1 MKDAAGNPIT
11 NATASPTRRNGQS
24 PNDAAKAAASKA
36 HTNASAPSPRRNVHG
51 PALATFSRVPRILTL
66 AALITTTA
74 LACRSSSKP
83 DPADQLTLTLDA
95 VPLLVKAA
103 DTLDVATIWATVLE
117 HGDPVRDST
126 LVSFVASNGK
136 IESQAWTRDGLARA
150 IFRPGA
156 QPGVASVVA
165 QVRAVRDTVLLTVY

>member
-1 MKDAAGNPIT
+1 
-11 NATASPTRRNGQS
+11 
-24 PNDAAKAAASKA
+24 
-36 HTNASAPSPRRNVHG
+36 
-51 PALATFSRVPRILTL
+51 LAVL
-66 AALITTTA
+66 AALLITTV

-83 DPADQLTLTLDA
+83 DPADQLTLSLDA

-117 HGDPVRDST
+117 HGEPVRDST

-136 IESQAWTRDGLARA
+136 IESQGWTRDGLARA
-150 IFRPGA
+150 IFYPGK

>member
-1 MKDAAGNPIT
+1 MKDAAKDA
-11 NATASPTRRNGQS
+11 ATAATSDAPALPTRRN
-24 PNDAAKAAASKA
+24 
-36 HTNASAPSPRRNVHG
+36 TPSPVISLPAHG
-51 PALATFSRVPRILTL
+51 SWPRLT
-66 AALITTTA
+66 I
-74 LACRSSSKP
+74 LACRSSSEP
-83 DPADQLTLTLDA
+83 DPADVLTLSLDA

-117 HGDPVRDST
+117 HGEPVRDST
-126 LVSFVASNGK
+126 LVSFVASNGR
-136 IESQAWTRDGLARA
+136 IESHGWTRDGLAQA

>member
-1 MKDAAGNPIT
+1 MKDAAKDA
-11 NATASPTRRNGQS
+11 ATAATPDAPALPTRRN
-24 PNDAAKAAASKA
+24 
-36 HTNASAPSPRRNVHG
+36 TPSPVISLPAHG
-51 PALATFSRVPRILTL
+51 SWPRLTILASL
-66 AALITTTA
+66 LITTF
-74 LACRSSSKP
+74 LASRSSSEP
-83 DPADQLTLTLDA
+83 DPADDLPLALDA

-117 HGDPVRDST
+117 HGEPVRDST
-126 LVSFVASNGK
+126 LVSFVASNGR
-136 IESQAWTRDGLARA
+136 IESHGWTRDGLAQA

>member
-1 MKDAAGNPIT
+1 MSNSYPDVPAPPSRRNAPSPKDAAS
-11 NATASPTRRNGQS
+11 NAYTHVAAPPSRRNT
-24 PNDAAKAAASKA
+24 P
-36 HTNASAPSPRRNVHG
+36 P
-51 PALATFSRVPRILTL
+51 PAWLRLFVL
-66 AALITTTA
+66 AALITTTI
-74 LACRSSSKP
+74 LACRSSSQP
-83 DPADQLTLTLDA
+83 DPADGLTVTLDA

-136 IESQAWTRDGLARA
+136 IESEAWTRDGLAQA
-150 IFRPGA
+150 IFRPGT